1 MIAWILVAVAKLL
14 TGAQVARPLASG
26 PPRQRVFFANHTS
39 HLDFVVLWAALPK
52 AVRERTRPVGGR
64 DYWGTSF
71 IRRYIAENAFNAILI
86 DRSKGRHT
94 PEEAAATARAQ
105 IERIAS
111 EMGDS
116 YSIIV
121 FPEGTRGS
129 GEQVGPFK
137 SGLYHL
143 CCIKPGLELVP
154 VYLANMN
161 RILPK
166 GEIVPVPMVG
176 SVIFGDPLRKE
187 EGESKDAFLS
197 RTREAVVRLRAT

>member
-1 MIAWILVAVAKLL
+1 MIAWILVTVAKLL
-14 TGAQVARPLASG
+14 TGAQVVRPLPAG

-52 AVRERTRPVGGR
+52 EIRKRTRPVGGR
-64 DYWGTSF
+64 DYWGTSAL
-71 IRRYIAENAFNAILI
+71 RRYIAENAFNAILI
-86 DRSKGRHT
+86 DRSKT
-94 PEEAAATARAQ
+94 KQSPEQAAAVARAQ
-105 IERIAS
+105 IERIAA
-111 EMGDS
+111 EMGDH

-129 GEQVGPFK
+129 GERVGPFK

-143 CCIKPGLELVP
+143 CCLKPGLELVP

-176 SVIFGDPLRKE
+176 SVIFGDPLRME
-187 EGESKDAFLS
+187 EREEKDSFLA
-197 RTREAVVRLRAT
+197 RTREAVVRLRGS